1 MEQREIMEQVN
12 KMLSDNP
19 AKIIKIRDAFDE
31 MFEGRNIGS
40 AQAISD
46 REYERIRY
54 IFRDIDVPLSWCTNK
69 AAVYQLYKAV
79 KTAAAST
86 ARLRNLQDLRRRDF
100 SAVSSTKLNS
110 ACYSCQLC
118 VCEPAMY

>member
-19 AKIIKIRDAFDE
+19 AKIIK
-31 MFEGRNIGS
+31 
-40 AQAISD
+40 ISD

-79 KTAAAST
+79 NQ
-86 ARLRNLQDLRRRDF
+86 RRNRD
-100 SAVSSTKLNS
+100 SGSVYSPSKKSSRSKKKGLFGGFFN
-110 ACYSCQLC
+110 
-118 VCEPAMY
+118 

>member
-79 KTAAAST
+79 NQ
-86 ARLRNLQDLRRRDF
+86 RRNRD
-100 SAVSSTKLNS
+100 SGSVYSPSKKSSRSKKKGLFGGFFN
-110 ACYSCQLC
+110 
-118 VCEPAMY
+118 